1 MEELV
6 KELEKVNEKINVS
19 PAKELYEK
27 RAIIYNRLEKFD
39 LAMKDYE
46 NIIQLDSNDY
56 MAYYE
61 RACEWYNWKIYY
73 LDEHP
78 EEEEV
83 KSNTIGYLEKSVNL
97 KETSKA
103 YYRMAEIYFNLLDD
117 NEEALIY
124 CNKALAIEEDESWRI
139 EELKLQGQIY
149 NEIGYYDEAIETL
162 TNVLDKVKDEDAFL
176 FRGIVY
182 SNLADDEEDG
192 DESRALYINSLKDFQ
207 NAALL
212 DEENIFSCMKM
223 AEILKDVF
231 DEVESTAE
239 CYTKVL
245 MLEPS
250 NEEANEYLAGYFY
263 DRGEYRKSVECIDNI
278 GELDLD
284 LYYLNKYKA
293 ECYYE
298 LGEYAKALNIYNR
311 VLEKTDDKSIY
322 DYRGDVYLKLG
333 ECDKAILD
341 YKKFIEYYPE
351 SKGVYYRLGQAYIEK
366 GDYEN
371 ALKVLKKAL
380 QLLPGNKQILDL
392 INKINN

>member
-124 CNKALAIEEDESWRI
+124 CNKALAIEEDES
-139 EELKLQGQIY
+139 
-149 NEIGYYDEAIETL
+149 
-162 TNVLDKVKDEDAFL
+162 
-176 FRGIVY
+176 
-182 SNLADDEEDG
+182 
-192 DESRALYINSLKDFQ
+192 
-207 NAALL
+207 
-212 DEENIFSCMKM
+212 
-223 AEILKDVF
+223 
-231 DEVESTAE
+231 
-239 CYTKVL
+239 
-245 MLEPS
+245 
-250 NEEANEYLAGYFY
+250 
-263 DRGEYRKSVECIDNI
+263 
-278 GELDLD
+278 
-284 LYYLNKYKA
+284 
-293 ECYYE
+293 
-298 LGEYAKALNIYNR
+298 
-311 VLEKTDDKSIY
+311 
-322 DYRGDVYLKLG
+322 
-333 ECDKAILD
+333 
-341 YKKFIEYYPE
+341 
-351 SKGVYYRLGQAYIEK
+351 
-366 GDYEN
+366 
-371 ALKVLKKAL
+371 
-380 QLLPGNKQILDL
+380 
-392 INKINN
+392 